1 MKLGKIKSVYL
12 AFLAVIAAAFIFGLF
27 AVNSVAYAED
37 AESSLKGY
45 DYGNFIYSAEFA
57 PDDVAIRAGFVF
69 GADENSHFAVAAET
83 ADSSVVLYKQ
93 EKDKEDVVLKRV
105 GVGEALQ
112 GEHLKITLVVNE
124 GVAKA
129 FIGNSGAAA
138 LICKL
143 DGYSGGK
150 VKVVADGYV
159 ASNLSLIETDTPDG
173 HIYVGGYEVLKV
185 VNLTDGNY
193 KLDSKEYS
201 LKSGVVTVSEG
212 YLKTLEANTEYIFR
226 VVTSLTDFN
235 FKVITDFTSVT
246 ATPSI
251 EKYYR
256 HNDVT
261 IELSSASVTVNKLL
275 IDGKE
280 CAFTQTADRVV
291 ISSEQISG
299 LATGKHVVKLYT
311 DKGRPETTIT
321 VSELVETVTEP
332 VVKATHMWLWIDLSI
347 FAAAIIGYITF
358 TIVKKK
364 KD

>member
-57 PDDVAIRAGFVF
+57 PDGDAVRAGFVF
-69 GADENSHFAVAAET
+69 GADENSHFIVAAET
-83 ADSSVVLYKQ
+83 ADSSVALYKQ
-93 EKDKEDVVLKRV
+93 EKDKDDVELKRV
-105 GVGEALQ
+105 GYTFEGEQ
-112 GEHLKITLVVNE
+112 LKITLVVNE
-124 GVAKA
+124 GVAKV

-143 DGYSGGK
+143 DGYLGGK
-150 VKVVADGYV
+150 VKVLADGCV
-159 ASNLSLIETDTPDG
+159 ASNTSLIETDTPDG

-193 KLDSKEYS
+193 KLDGKEYS
-201 LKSGVVTVSEG
+201 LKSGALTVSEG
-212 YLKTLEANTEYIFR
+212 YLKTLEANTEYLFR

-235 FKVITDFTSVT
+235 FKVSTDFTSVT

-280 CAFTQTADRVV
+280 CAFKQTEDRVV

-299 LATGKHVVKLYT
+299 LATGKHSVKLYT

-321 VSELVETVTEP
+321 VSEMVETVTEP
-332 VVKATHMWLWIDLSI
+332 VVKSTHMWLWIDLSI

-364 KD
+364 KN